1 MIDTYADVWDALEN
15 SPQKAANL
23 RLRSDLM
30 LEITRSIKNHGW
42 TQAEAAHH
50 CGISQP
56 RINDLLRGKISKF
69 SLDALVNIS
78 TAMGQKVKIF
88 VETA

>member
-1 MIDTYADVWDALEN
+1 MIDTYAEVWDALED
-15 SPQKAANL
+15 SSQKAANL

-30 LEITRSIKNHGW
+30 LEIARSIKNNGW
-42 TQAEAAHH
+42 TQAETAAH

-78 TAMGQKVKIF
+78 AAMGQRVKIL